1 METKN
6 QNINENI
13 MEQQVRNENNV
24 NRQLLNDGEKRRE
37 KIGVKLLIITLL
49 CLLLLIPWMIIRST
63 ISDRDRTESGAEK
76 EVFAKWGGKQ
86 TLKGPAI
93 RVIGNEKENDFLL
106 LPETLDI
113 VSDARTRTLNRGIYD
128 FTVYDATVVMKGR
141 FIMPKNMTDA
151 QLGRLSQNFWKMEVE
166 LSSLKG
172 LTDNP
177 TIKLNGRQLS
187 LQDVSFED
195 SRLMWNADLSRLIN
209 GDSMDFEITIQLRGS
224 NSLKYIPTGNT
235 TTVKMTSDCAT
246 PSFCGNFLPT
256 ERNVRDDGFDAE
268 WKVLAINRTFSQ
280 IVDGTKWRNMN
291 QDNYDYLIEDN
302 SGDDSF
308 GVELKRPVE
317 QYQQNERAVKYAY
330 LIVLLTFAIVF
341 FIEFRRDKPIHLVQ
355 YLLVGIAIMLFYT
368 LLLSFS
374 EHLSFLVAYI
384 IATVMTVML
393 LAFYLGGIMHDRKV
407 GMLLGGVLAVCYT
420 FIYILLQIES
430 YALLVGSIGLFVV
443 LAIAMAASR
452 KVEWYK

>member
-1 METKN
+1 
-6 QNINENI
+6 
-13 MEQQVRNENNV
+13 MEQQNQKMNVNPTEQQVKDELVMLNGTRNEGN
-24 NRQLLNDGEKRRE
+24 KRRE
-37 KIGVKLLIITLL
+37 KAGTKLLIISAL
-49 CLLLLIPWMIIRST
+49 CLLLLVPWLLIRMT
-63 ISDRDRTESGAEK
+63 ITDRSSTESSAES

-86 TLKGPAI
+86 LLKGPAI
-93 RVIGNEKENDFLL
+93 HVVGGKDESDFYL

-113 VSDARTRTLNRGIYD
+113 VSDATTRTLSRGIYD
-128 FTVYDATVVMKGR
+128 FTVYDASVLMKG
-141 FIMPKNMTDA
+141 FFTLPNNMTKTQSERT
-151 QLGRLSQNFWKMEVE
+151 QLNCWKMEVDV
-166 LSSLKG
+166 SSLKG

-177 TIKLNGRQLS
+177 SVKLNGRLLTPQEI
-187 LQDVSFED
+187 SFEG
-195 SRLMWNADLSRLIN
+195 SRLMWNADLSGLLD
-209 GDSMDFEITIQLRGS
+209 GDNLEFEITIQLRGS
-224 NSLKYIPTGNT
+224 NSLKFIPSGNT

-246 PSFCGNFLPT
+246 PSFCGDFLPV
-256 ERNVRDDGFDAE
+256 ERKVSDDGFDAE
-268 WKVLAINRTFSQ
+268 WKVLAINRSFSQ
-280 IVDGTKWRNMN
+280 IVGERMWKNMSC
-291 QDNYDYLIEDN
+291 DSFGLIEE
-302 SGDDSF
+302 GDGNDAF

-341 FIEFRRDKPIHLVQ
+341 FVELRRDKPIHPVQ
-355 YLLVGIAIMLFYT
+355 YLLVGIAILLFYT

-407 GMLLGGVLAVCYT
+407 GMLLGGVLAICYT